1 MKKKLLLID
10 SSPISRE
17 MLRGTLEGDFEVIE
31 TEDGLQGLD
40 VLDQNSS
47 IACVV
52 LVCPMV
58 IGPNGLDIL
67 QTIRSDSRFK
77 QLAVIVVGSEKIP
90 DEVAAFT
97 LGADDF
103 IHIPCDPNLIL
114 VKIRNVLTNRE
125 MISAAQSRFGLQSSI
140 LDESDTAVYVVD
152 AVNYNLYYVNH
163 SAARLMGQKA
173 LNYTGKKCYRFLME
187 EKKPCDFCKVA
198 IAHSPN
204 NRSQMYIP
212 KVDKTVK
219 VTVHMMEW
227 MGRPSYIV
235 YENDITE
242 EKKAFALAEKKY
254 QQELQRRSMVNL
266 DFIAYLLVNVT
277 RGTVLEH
284 DPHGFPVP
292 TIASG
297 QPLSDF
303 VEYVLPTVI
312 DFDKRREFAALIS
325 LENMRK
331 SYSEGN
337 TFLSIDYRRYSK
349 NDNTIMWAR
358 STIQLMKDPQ
368 SDELTAFLYTY
379 DINEMRMTQEMIKAA
394 VHYDYDILAHINL
407 LTENFKC
414 YAQNKPR
421 LNRFI
426 RQEYPYRGTILRYV
440 DRHVVPEERDEALK
454 KMSIETVR
462 EALQQD
468 DIYEIM
474 VKIKKGKTIR
484 QKKFR
489 YANYDK
495 KYGMIFLSCVDVTN
509 LLRNEA
515 QQQEKLVEALDF
527 KREESERKT
536 KFLLSISE
544 DMKASLNTIRGMAG
558 IAAEESDNET
568 LVKRSIESVKKA
580 TEYLTDITND
590 VLDLSRLESGKVK
603 FQEEFCAINTGLE
616 IVSKR
621 MKPLFAIRNQSVTLE
636 EQVYHKLFIAD
647 RTYINKMFSN
657 LLRYMSSIIPSN
669 GSIELR
675 LFELPALKQ
684 KSVHYRLLLQGKPI
698 DVTTEEIQNLLL
710 PFYRKRGETESMPA
724 VSGMELAIAKEIVSL
739 YGGFLEVKK
748 GQEDEV
754 SFVVDL
760 HFPMAEEMERKT
772 NTAVYNAKK
781 NLNLRNLRI
790 LVAEDKMLSILVA
803 RKLMESKG
811 VRAEY
816 TKSGDKAYQK
826 FRKSAEGYYDLIV
839 LELHLPDQSGYAVA
853 QMIREAEHPQAKTI
867 PIIAISDNLVEDNEG
882 KCLAMGINAM
892 IPKPIK
898 ADKLLKQIVSLIQ
911 CE

>member
-440 DRHVVPEERDEALK
+440 DRHVVPD
-454 KMSIETVR
+454 
-462 EALQQD
+462 
-468 DIYEIM
+468 
-474 VKIKKGKTIR
+474 
-484 QKKFR
+484 
-489 YANYDK
+489 
-495 KYGMIFLSCVDVTN
+495 
-509 LLRNEA
+509 
-515 QQQEKLVEALDF
+515 
-527 KREESERKT
+527 
-536 KFLLSISE
+536 
-544 DMKASLNTIRGMAG
+544 
-558 IAAEESDNET
+558 
-568 LVKRSIESVKKA
+568 
-580 TEYLTDITND
+580 
-590 VLDLSRLESGKVK
+590 
-603 FQEEFCAINTGLE
+603 TG
-616 IVSKR
+616 
-621 MKPLFAIRNQSVTLE
+621 
-636 EQVYHKLFIAD
+636 
-647 RTYINKMFSN
+647 RT
-657 LLRYMSSIIPSN
+657 
-669 GSIELR
+669 G
-675 LFELPALKQ
+675 
-684 KSVHYRLLLQGKPI
+684 
-698 DVTTEEIQNLLL
+698 
-710 PFYRKRGETESMPA
+710 
-724 VSGMELAIAKEIVSL
+724 
-739 YGGFLEVKK
+739 
-748 GQEDEV
+748 
-754 SFVVDL
+754 
-760 HFPMAEEMERKT
+760 
-772 NTAVYNAKK
+772 
-781 NLNLRNLRI
+781 
-790 LVAEDKMLSILVA
+790 
-803 RKLMESKG
+803 
-811 VRAEY
+811 
-816 TKSGDKAYQK
+816 
-826 FRKSAEGYYDLIV
+826 
-839 LELHLPDQSGYAVA
+839 
-853 QMIREAEHPQAKTI
+853 
-867 PIIAISDNLVEDNEG
+867 
-882 KCLAMGINAM
+882 
-892 IPKPIK
+892 
-898 ADKLLKQIVSLIQ
+898 
-911 CE
+911 

>member
-10 SSPISRE
+10 SSHISRE
-17 MLRGTLEGDFEVIE
+17 MLRGTLEGDFEVLE
-31 TEDGLQGLD
+31 TENGLQGLD
-40 VLDQNSS
+40 LLDQNSS
-47 IACVV
+47 IVCVV

-90 DEVAAFT
+90 DEVTAFT

-103 IHIPCDPNLIL
+103 IHIPCDPALIL

-125 MISAAQSRFGLQSSI
+125 MISAVQSRFGLQSSI

-163 SAARLMGQKA
+163 SAAKLMGQKA
-173 LNYTGKKCYRFLME
+173 FNYTGKKCYRFLMG

-198 IAHSPN
+198 IAHSSN

-242 EKKAFALAEKKY
+242 ETKALVLAEQKY

-277 RGTVLEH
+277 QGTVLEH

-292 TIASG
+292 TIAPG

-312 DFDKRREFAALIS
+312 DFDKRSEFAELIN
-325 LENMRK
+325 LDNMRK
-331 SYSEGN
+331 SYAEGN
-337 TFLSIDYRRYSK
+337 YFLSIDYRRYSK
-349 NDNTIMWAR
+349 KDNTIMWAR
-358 STIQLMKDPQ
+358 STIQLMKEPQ
-368 SDELTAFLYTY
+368 TGELTAFLYTY
-379 DINEMRMTQEMIKAA
+379 DINEMRMTQEMINAA

-407 LTENFKC
+407 LTEKFKC

-426 RQEYPYRGTILRYV
+426 RQEYPYRDTIKRYI
-440 DRHVVPEERDEALK
+440 DRHVVQEEREEALK
-454 KMSIETVR
+454 KMSIETIR
-462 EALQQD
+462 TALQRD
-468 DIYEIM
+468 DIYEIII
-474 VKIKKGKTIR
+474 KIQQGR
-484 QKKFR
+484 LSLQKKFR
-489 YANYDK
+489 FANYDK
-495 KYGMIFLSCVDVTN
+495 KYGTIFLSCVDVTN
-509 LLRNEA
+509 LLRDEA
-515 QQQEKLVEALDF
+515 QQQEKLVAALDYS
-527 KREESERKT
+527 REESARKT
-536 KFLLSISE
+536 RFLQFLSE
-544 DMKASLNTIRGMAG
+544 DMKVPLHTIRGMNDIASEEAG
-558 IAAEESDNET
+558 NKD
-568 LVKRSIESVKKA
+568 LVKRSTESVKKA
-580 TEYLTDITND
+580 TEHLLDIVND
-590 VLDLSRLESGKVK
+590 LLDLSRLENSEVK
-603 FQEEFCAINTGLE
+603 FHEELCVIDTGLE

-621 MKPLFAIRNQSVTLE
+621 IKPLLATRNQRIKLE
-636 EQVYHKLFIAD
+636 ESVYHKLFTAD

-657 LLRYMSSIIPSN
+657 LLLYMSSVVPAD
-669 GSIELR
+669 GVIELS

-684 KSVHYRLLLQGKPI
+684 KSVHYRLLLQGSPVEATK
-698 DVTTEEIQNLLL
+698 EEIQNNLL
-710 PFYRKRGETESMPA
+710 PFYRERGKVENAHA
-724 VSGMELAIAKEIVSL
+724 VSGMELAIAKEIISL
-739 YGGFLEVKK
+739 YGGFIEVKK
-748 GQEDEV
+748 GQEDKV

-760 HFPMAEEMERKT
+760 HFPMAEE
-772 NTAVYNAKK
+772 TARASDAGAFSTKK

-803 RKLMESKG
+803 RKLLESKG

-816 TKSGDKAYQK
+816 TKSGHTAYQK
-826 FRKSAEGYYDLIV
+826 FSKSPDGYYDLIV
-839 LELHLPDQSGYAVA
+839 LELHLPDQSGYTIA
-853 QMIREAEHPQAKTI
+853 QMIRNAEHSQAKTI
-867 PIIAISDNLVEDNEG
+867 PIIAVSDNLVEDNQG

-892 IPKPIK
+892 MPKPIK
-898 ADKLLKQIVSLIQ
+898 ADKLLNQILSLIQ